1 MTQDKDKAS
10 KKQVHPQ
17 TCSTDTELLVS
28 CWCRR
33 SFMSVKGLR
42 IHQTRMKCKQRKEE
56 RSEPTSAEEEQY
68 SRSEESELC
77 EASEKCSQDQTYS
90 TADLNV
96 NPQLDERRL
105 KVKWPPMAD
114 KKEWVAMDED
124 ISASMSCKGFISTK
138 QKLHWMMT
146 TIYQYG
152 SEKFGV
158 IEKKVQPQETR
169 GQSRHQK
176 QINGI
181 RKELKSSH

>member
-1 MTQDKDKAS
+1 MS

-33 SFMSVKGLR
+33 SFTSVKGLR
-42 IHQTRMKCKQRKEE
+42 IHQTHMKCKQRKEE
-56 RSEPTSAEEEQY
+56 RSEPTSAEEEQC
-68 SRSEESELC
+68 SRSEEPELC
-77 EASEKCSQDQTYS
+77 QASEKCSQDKTYS

-105 KVKWPPMAD
+105 KVEWPPMAD
-114 KKEWVAMDED
+114 KKEWAAMDED
-124 ISASMSCKGFISTK
+124 ISASMSCQGFISTK

-146 TIYQYG
+146 TIYQYR

-158 IEKKVQPQETR
+158 IEKKVQSQEAR
-169 GQSRHQK
+169 VGVR
-176 QINGI
+176 
-181 RKELKSSH
+181 RKLKASGRN